1 MDDFLGLVKKL
12 KRVDDA
18 IELLATQIE
27 PNERIDAAL
36 EFAME
41 AHEGQ
46 KRKSGEPYI
55 IHPILVAAITAS
67 ISGDETMVISA
78 LLHDVVEDTP
88 HTIEEIG
95 ERFGPDVQHIVEG
108 LTKIMEIRDEK
119 LVPSHSNEKLI
130 TSALTFRKMLIASI
144 GDVRVLI
151 IKLCDRLHNML
162 TLDALPPAKQLRI
175 SEETLVVYAP
185 IAHRLGISKIKNLLE
200 DLSFRYIYPEDYAR
214 IDEYIKSNHQSLHIR
229 LNSFIGK
236 VKNTLCM
243 RGFHRFDFEVI
254 GRVKHYYSI
263 YLKMHRKGIGI
274 DEVLDLLAVRVI
286 VKEPIECYTALGAL
300 HLEFTPLISRFKDYI
315 ALPKDNGYQ
324 TIHTTLFDDESI
336 VEAQIRTERMHHLA
350 EYGVAAHWKYKEG
363 SAPKDG
369 EEVQVNLEWLKSL
382 PYQDDSIEEFY
393 EMAKHD
399 LFSEDIVVFSPKGD
413 YFTLPKDAVA
423 LDFAYAIHSE
433 IGDRATAA
441 IINKERASLLTILK
455 NGDIVR
461 IVTQE
466 EPILHC
472 SWLDTVKTSKAKEGI
487 RSNCRARIREV
498 NELTGYNI
506 LATIFDKRPEEIRQ
520 LLEEADAVGGIQRVP
535 EHIDVLREKIHR
547 ISRQAK
553 IREVRLWEVFKKG
566 YKKPYFKKIDHLN
579 FFLNKPLEKVEFDF
593 CCHPKAGDDIVAF
606 YKENRA
612 IIHHKLC
619 RNAYGKI
626 QAGEPMVF
634 VQWFS
639 SKLARYRLIV
649 ALQNQKGILAKLL
662 SRLSQIGL
670 NVTGIELGIYSSDN
684 AEYCQIEVESERADK
699 KEIAREISRQ
709 FRLVEI
715 VSLDDAYNKN

>member
-1 MDDFLGLVKKL
+1 MNDFLELVKKL
-12 KRVDDA
+12 KSVDDA
-18 IELLATQIE
+18 IELLARQIE
-27 PNERIDAAL
+27 LSDRIRDAL
-36 EFAME
+36 DFAIA

-46 KRKSGEPYI
+46 TRKSGEPYV

-67 ISGDETMVISA
+67 ISNDETMVISA

-88 HTIEEIG
+88 HSIEEIG
-95 ERFGPDVQHIVEG
+95 ERFGHDVRHIVEG
-108 LTKIMEIRDEK
+108 LTKIVEIRDEK
-119 LVPSHSNEKLI
+119 LVPSDSKEKLI

-144 GDVRVLI
+144 EDVRVLI

-185 IAHRLGISKIKNLLE
+185 IAHRLGISRIKNLLE
-200 DLSFRYIYPEDYAR
+200 DLSFRYIYPEDYR
-214 IDEYIKSNHQSLHIR
+214 TIDEYIKANHQSLHIR

-243 RGFHRFDFEVI
+243 YGFHRDDFEVI

-286 VKEPIECYTALGAL
+286 VKQPIECYKALGAL

-324 TIHTTLFDDESI
+324 TIHTTLFDDENI

-350 EYGVAAHWKYKEG
+350 EYGIAAHWKYKEG
-363 SAPKDG
+363 G
-369 EEVQVNLEWLKSL
+369 ESGDQEVKLEWLKSL

-393 EMAKHD
+393 ELAKND
-399 LFSEDIVVFSPKGD
+399 LYSEDIVVFSPKGD
-413 YFTLPKDAVA
+413 YFTLPKDSVA
-423 LDFAYAIHSE
+423 LDFAYAVHSE

-472 SWLDTVKTSKAKEGI
+472 SWVDTVKTSKAKEGI
-487 RSNCRARIREV
+487 RSKCRARIREV
-498 NELTGYNI
+498 NEMAGFNI
-506 LATIFDKRPEEIRQ
+506 LATLFDRSVGEIRRI
-520 LLEEADAVGGIQRVP
+520 LEEADALNGIDRVP
-535 EHIDVLREKIHR
+535 TQLDVLREKIHR
-547 ISRQAK
+547 ISKAAK
-553 IREVRLWEVFKKG
+553 IREVRKWEVFRRG
-566 YKKPYFKKIDHLN
+566 YKKPFLKEVDHLS
-579 FFLNKPLEKVEFDF
+579 FYVNKPLERVEFDF
-593 CCHPKAGDDIVAF
+593 CCHPKVGDDIVAF

-619 RNAYGKI
+619 RKAYEQIK
-626 QAGEPMVF
+626 AGEPMLF
-634 VQWFS
+634 VQWRGS
-639 SKLARYRLIV
+639 NLGRYRLIV
-649 ALQNQKGILAKLL
+649 ALQNQKGVLAKLL
-662 SRLSQIGL
+662 TKLSQIGL
-670 NVTGIELGIYSSDN
+670 NIISIELGIHRSDS
-684 AEYCQIEVESERADK
+684 AEYCQIEVESEGPDK
-699 KEIAREISRQ
+699 KEIAQVISRQ

-715 VSLDDAYNKN
+715 TALNDAYNHK

>member
-1 MDDFLGLVKKL
+1 MNDFLELVKRLRSIDEAVKL
-12 KRVDDA
+12 
-18 IELLATQIE
+18 LGTQIE
-27 PNERIDAAL
+27 IDDSIREAL
-36 EFAME
+36 DFAIT

-67 ISGDETMVISA
+67 LSGDPTMVISA

-95 ERFGPDVQHIVEG
+95 ERFGPDVRHIVEG
-108 LTKIMEIRDEK
+108 LTKIVEIREDK
-119 LVPSHSNEKLI
+119 LAPAGSNERLI

-144 GDVRVLI
+144 EDVRVLI

-185 IAHRLGISKIKNLLE
+185 IAHRLGISRIKNLLE
-200 DLSFRYIYPEDYAR
+200 DLSFRYIYPKDYAK
-214 IDEYIKSNHQSLHIR
+214 IDEYIRSNHQSLHIR
-229 LNSFIGK
+229 LNSFVGK

-243 RGFHRFDFEVI
+243 YGFPRDEFEVI

-286 VKEPIECYTALGAL
+286 VKDPIQCYEALGAL
-300 HLEFTPLISRFKDYI
+300 HLQFTPLISRFKDYI

-324 TIHTTLFDDESI
+324 TIHTTLFDDENI

-350 EYGVAAHWKYKEG
+350 EYGIAAHWKYKEG
-363 SAPKDG
+363 
-369 EEVQVNLEWLKSL
+369 EEASDAVKLEWLKSL

-393 EMAKHD
+393 ELAKND
-399 LFSEDIVVFSPKGD
+399 LFSEDITVFSPKGD
-413 YFTLPKDAVA
+413 YYTLPKDSVA
-423 LDFAYAIHSE
+423 LDFAYAIHTE
-433 IGDRATAA
+433 IGDQATGA
-441 IINKERASLLTILK
+441 IINKEKASLLTILK

-472 SWLDTVKTSKAKEGI
+472 SWIDTVKTSRAKEGI
-487 RSNCRARIREV
+487 RAKCRQRTREV
-498 NELTGYNI
+498 NELTAVNI
-506 LATIFDKRPEEIRQ
+506 LATIFGKRPEQIRR
-520 LLEEADAVGGIQRVP
+520 LLEEAGATTSVQRIP
-535 EHIDVLREKIHR
+535 ESLDVLKEKIHKIAR
-547 ISRQAK
+547 EAK
-553 IREVRLWEVFKKG
+553 IREVRFWEVLKKG
-566 YKKPYFKKIDHLN
+566 YKRPWIKEIDHFSFYTN
-579 FFLNKPLEKVEFDF
+579 RAIDRVEFDY

-619 RNAYGKI
+619 RKAYGLI

-634 VQWFS
+634 VRWRG

-649 ALQNQKGILAKLL
+649 ALQNRKGVLAQLL
-662 SRLSQIGL
+662 TRLSHLGL
-670 NVTGIELGIYSSDN
+670 NVTSIELGIYSSDN
-684 AEYCQIEVESERADK
+684 AEYCRIEVESERANK
-699 KEIAREISRQ
+699 KEIAQGISSK
-709 FRLVEI
+709 FKLIDI
-715 VSLDDAYNKN
+715 VALDDAYNHK

>member
-1 MDDFLGLVKKL
+1 MMDDFLELIRKL
-12 KRVDDA
+12 KDVDEA

-27 PNERIDAAL
+27 LSDRIREAL
-36 EFAME
+36 EFARE
-41 AHEGQ
+41 AHRGQ
-46 KRKSGEPYI
+46 ARKSGEPYI

-88 HTIEEIG
+88 HSIEEIG
-95 ERFGPDVQHIVEG
+95 ERFGSDVQHIVEG
-108 LTKIMEIRDEK
+108 LTKIVEIRDEK
-119 LVPSHSNEKLI
+119 LVPSDSDEKLI
-130 TSALTFRKMLIASI
+130 TSALSFRKMLIASI
-144 GDVRVLI
+144 EDVRVLI

-200 DLSFRYIYPEDYAR
+200 DLSFRYIYPKDYAR
-214 IDEYIKSNHQSLHIR
+214 IDEYIKANHQSLHIR

-236 VKNTLCM
+236 VKNALCM
-243 RGFHRFDFEVI
+243 RGFHRLDFEVI

-286 VKEPIECYTALGAL
+286 VKEPIDCYTALGAL

-363 SAPKDG
+363 EIEEG
-369 EEVQVNLEWLKSL
+369 ESEVNLEWLRSL
-382 PYQDDSIEEFY
+382 PYQDDSIEAFY
-393 EMAKHD
+393 EMAKND

-423 LDFAYAIHSE
+423 LDFAYAVHSE
-433 IGDRATAA
+433 IGNRATTA

-472 SWLDTVKTSKAKEGI
+472 SWIDTVKTSKAKEGI
-487 RSNCRARIREV
+487 RSICRARTREV
-498 NELTGYNI
+498 NELAGYNI

-520 LLEEADAVGGIQRVP
+520 ILQEDEGAGGIQRVP

-547 ISRQAK
+547 ISKRAR
-553 IREVRLWEVFKKG
+553 IREVRVWEVFKKG
-566 YKKPYFKKIDHLN
+566 YKKPGFKKIDHLN
-579 FFLNKPLEKVEFDF
+579 FFTNKTLEKVEFDF

-619 RNAYGKI
+619 RNAYEKI
-626 QAGEPMVF
+626 RAGEPMLF

-639 SKLARYRLIV
+639 AKLARYRLIV
-649 ALQNQKGILAKLL
+649 ALQNQKGILARLL
-662 SRLSQIGL
+662 SRLSQLGL
-670 NVTGIELGIYSSDN
+670 NVTSIELGIYRSDA
-684 AEYCQIEVESERADK
+684 AEYCQIEVESEQADK
-699 KEIAREISRQ
+699 KKIAQEISRQ
-709 FRLVEI
+709 FKLVEI
-715 VSLDDAYNKN
+715 TPLDDAYNHK

>member
-1 MDDFLGLVKKL
+1 MDDFLELVRKL

-27 PNERIDAAL
+27 LSERIQEAL
-36 EFAME
+36 DFAIR

-88 HTIEEIG
+88 YGIEEIG
-95 ERFGPDVQHIVEG
+95 RRFGPDVQHIVEG
-108 LTKIMEIRDEK
+108 LTKIMAIRDEK
-119 LVPSHSNEKLI
+119 LIPSDSNEKLI

-144 GDVRVLI
+144 SDVRVLI

-162 TLDALPPAKQLRI
+162 TLDALPTAKQLRI

-200 DLSFRYIYPEDYAR
+200 DLSFRYIYPDDYAR
-214 IDEYIKSNHQSLHIR
+214 IDEYIKANHQSLHIR

-236 VKNTLCM
+236 VKNTLCQ

-350 EYGVAAHWKYKEG
+350 EYGIAAHWKYKEG
-363 SAPKDG
+363 EEG
-369 EEVQVNLEWLKSL
+369 EESQVNLEWLKSL

-393 EMAKHD
+393 EMAKND

-487 RSNCRARIREV
+487 RSNCRARTREV

-506 LATIFDKRPEEIRQ
+506 LATIFDKRPEAIRRILQ
-520 LLEEADAVGGIQRVP
+520 NAGAEGGIQRVP

-547 ISRQAK
+547 IAK
-553 IREVRLWEVFKKG
+553 QEQIREVRRWEVFKRG
-566 YKKPYFKKIDHLN
+566 YKKPVFKKIDHLN
-579 FFLNKPLEKVEFDF
+579 FFTNKPIEKVEFDF

-626 QAGEPMVF
+626 QAGEPMLF

-649 ALQNQKGILAKLL
+649 ALQNQKGVLARLL
-662 SRLSQIGL
+662 TRLSQIGL
-670 NVTGIELGIYSSDN
+670 NVTSIELGIYSSDS

-699 KEIAREISRQ
+699 KEIAREVSRQ
-709 FRLVEI
+709 FKLVEI
-715 VSLDDAYNKN
+715 APLGDAYNQK